1 MSRVLNLRYK
11 GNNIT
16 DTEIT
21 VVHVNNKTYT
31 DDNITCN
38 VYPPEY
44 YYIDIHSD
52 IIVTTFGIM
61 IKELT
66 YMSALE
72 NFEEDIINDFINDIH
87 TIVSLRRWLWE
98 EKLISTI
105 TPAQSFKSNYFKT
118 DDEARDYEHKE
129 IYSYVRKLLGK
140 FVEKWSK
147 YFDNKLTINED

>member
-21 VVHVNNKTYT
+21 ILKT
-31 DDNITCN
+31 DNQDF
-38 VYPPEY
+38 
-44 YYIDIHSD
+44 YIDIHSD
-52 IIVTTFGIM
+52 VISTTFGIM
-61 IKELT
+61 VKELT

-72 NFEEDIINDFINDIH
+72 NFEEDIIDDFINDIH
-87 TIVSLRRWLWE
+87 EIDSLRRWLWE
-98 EKLISTI
+98 EKLVGTR
-105 TPAQSFKSNYFKT
+105 TPAQGFKSNHFET

-129 IYSYVRKLLGK
+129 IYSYVRKLLEK

-147 YFDNKLTINED
+147 YFDRLSISED

>member
-21 VVHVNNKTYT
+21 ILKT
-31 DDNITCN
+31 DNQDF
-38 VYPPEY
+38 
-44 YYIDIHSD
+44 YIDIHSD
-52 IIVTTFGIM
+52 VISTTFGIM

-72 NFEEDIINDFINDIH
+72 NFEEDIIDDFINDIH
-87 TIVSLRRWLWE
+87 EIDSLRRWLWE
-98 EKLISTI
+98 EKLVSLLDPDPRCKFNAFNTR
-105 TPAQSFKSNYFKT
+105 
-118 DDEARDYEHKE
+118 DEAEDYDHKE
-129 IYSYVRKLLGK
+129 IYPYVRGVLEK

-147 YFDNKLTINED
+147 YFNNLSISED